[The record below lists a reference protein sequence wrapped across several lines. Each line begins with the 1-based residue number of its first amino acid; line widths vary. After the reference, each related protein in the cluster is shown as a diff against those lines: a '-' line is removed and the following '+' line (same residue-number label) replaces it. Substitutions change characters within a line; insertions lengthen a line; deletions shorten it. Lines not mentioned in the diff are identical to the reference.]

1 MQSYHRK
8 RGRKNLWSSLLGIL
22 CFWIGV
28 GWNSIHEHIQ
38 KRTDPPGWI
47 FDAPYEP
54 ALFLSKIGLLV
65 FVVATT
71 IGIARLV
78 LNGIFRLISKLRSK
92 EA

>member
-1 MQSYHRK
+1 MNVP
-8 RGRKNLWSSLLGIL
+8 GRMNLWSAVFGFL

-28 GWNSIHEHIQ
+28 GWAAIHEHIQ

-47 FDAPYEP
+47 FDRAPYEP
-54 ALFLSKIGLLV
+54 ALILAKIGLLV
-65 FVVATT
+65 FLVATT

-78 LNGIFRLISKLRSK
+78 SNGIFRLIRKRPSK